1 MFAKIAGLFGGPI
14 GMIGSFFAGGLGKLI
29 GILSLVAVI
38 MGSVTAIYFSWSNA
52 IQEATAAKYEKV
64 RAEELVKNRESEIKI
79 LKGTNEAM
87 VSELSKLKT
96 DQTAINLQ
104 SESIQQWLSSQKGTP
119 GDRESS
125 DILKETFNRLYGKE
139 K

>member
-1 MFAKIAGLFGGPI
+1 MITKLLGLFGGPI

-38 MGSVTAIYFSWSNA
+38 MGSVTAIYFNWSSA
-52 IQEATAAKYEKV
+52 IKEATAAKYEKI
-64 RAEELVKNRESEIKI
+64 RAEELLKNRESEIKI

-87 VSELSKLKT
+87 VSELSKLKE
-96 DQTAINLQ
+96 DQATINLQ
-104 SESIQQWLSSQKGTP
+104 AESIQQWLDSQKGTA

-125 DILKETFNRLYGKE
+125 DILKGTFDRLYGKQ